1 MVRKKNKKP
10 KQSKKKRQPPKVK
23 RTRHSLIQATWRV
36 NEPAIWNLVTGNE
49 RGARSQFTDSM
60 TADDLLKHYAEIL
73 KGYSPP
79 MGNNPNP
86 NFAPGS
92 AAIKLDM
99 QRRHNNLKPKPE
111 PKKIVTPSRESF
123 KRILSFDGGRK
134 SKRRRKKK
142 RRRTIK
148 KKRKKRKKKH

>member
-1 MVRKKNKKP
+1 MGRKKNKKRN
-10 KQSKKKRQPPKVK
+10 QSKKKKKKEK
-23 RTRHSLIQATWRV
+23 RTRHRLFQATRV
-36 NEPAIWNLVTGNE
+36 NEPAIRNLVTGNE

-92 AAIKLDM
+92 AAIKLALN
-99 QRRHNNLKPKPE
+99 RRHDNPIPKPKS
-111 PKKIVTPSRESF
+111 KKMVTPSEESIT
-123 KRILSFDGGRK
+123 RTLSFGGGRK

-148 KKRKKRKKKH
+148 KKRKKREKKN

>member
-1 MVRKKNKKP
+1 MGR
-10 KQSKKKRQPPKVK
+10 KKKRKVKQPKKK
-23 RTRHSLIQATWRV
+23 RTRHGFVKATGI
-36 NEPAIWNLVTGNE
+36 NEPAIRNLVTGNE

-92 AAIKLDM
+92 AAIKLALN
-99 QRRHNNLKPKPE
+99 RRHDNPIPKPKS
-111 PKKIVTPSRESF
+111 KKMVTPSGASI
-123 KRILSFDGGRK
+123 KRTLSFDGGRK

-148 KKRKKRKKKH
+148 KKRKKREKKN